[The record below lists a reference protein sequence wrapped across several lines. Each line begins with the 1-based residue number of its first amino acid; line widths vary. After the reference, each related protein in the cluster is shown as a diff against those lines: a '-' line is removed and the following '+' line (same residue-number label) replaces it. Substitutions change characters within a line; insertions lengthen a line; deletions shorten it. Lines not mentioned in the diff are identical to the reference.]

1 MQDAL
6 ALLTDKNIETIA
18 DVAVRQNASEIEA
31 ETKIPAIRGR
41 LHETQ
46 VSLENIV
53 KAIELGQAPELL
65 VKRMQELEKEK
76 KSLQAELKR
85 EEKDVVYLEKPQ
97 VMYWLEQFKEGDPQ
111 DEDFKKMIIDL
122 FVNSVTVWDEDNSTF
137 RITIAYNLTSLQTKT
152 YRLKK
157 DGTSLVGF
165 SLPTSSFE
173 YS

>member
-1 MQDAL
+1 M
-6 ALLTDKNIETIA
+6 
-18 DVAVRQNASEIEA
+18 
-31 ETKIPAIRGR
+31 
-41 LHETQ
+41 
-46 VSLENIV
+46 
-53 KAIELGQAPELL
+53 
-65 VKRMQELEKEK
+65 
-76 KSLQAELKR
+76 
-85 EEKDVVYLEKPQ
+85 
-97 VMYWLEQFKEGDPQ
+97 EQFKEGDPQ